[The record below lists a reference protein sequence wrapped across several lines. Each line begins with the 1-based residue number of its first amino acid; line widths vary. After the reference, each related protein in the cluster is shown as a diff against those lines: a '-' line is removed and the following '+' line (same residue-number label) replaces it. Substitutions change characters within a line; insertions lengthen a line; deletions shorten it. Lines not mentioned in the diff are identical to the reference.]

1 MYELNKCEAKSII
14 SEIVSNTICAM
25 YYNTKR
31 GISSKVKKISKKNV
45 VKNIDKAESIS
56 FTASKEVRKIELH
69 GIKSKLFWNRNNSI
83 VILF

>member
-1 MYELNKCEAKSII
+1 MYELNKGEAKSII
-14 SEIVSNTICAM
+14 NEIVSNTICAM
-25 YYNTKR
+25 YYNTKM
-31 GISSKVKKISKKNV
+31 GISSKVKKIRKKKV

-56 FTASKEVRKIELH
+56 FTASKEVRKIELR

>member
-1 MYELNKCEAKSII
+1 MYELNKGEAKSII
-14 SEIVSNTICAM
+14 NEIVSNTICAM

-31 GISSKVKKISKKNV
+31 GISSKVKKIRKKKV
-45 VKNIDKAESIS
+45 VKNIDKAESIN
-56 FTASKEVRKIELH
+56 FTASKEVRKIELR

>member
-1 MYELNKCEAKSII
+1 MYELNKGEAKSII
-14 SEIVSNTICAM
+14 NEIVSNTICAM

-31 GISSKVKKISKKNV
+31 GISSKVKKIRKKKV

-56 FTASKEVRKIELH
+56 FTASKEVRKIELR

>member
-1 MYELNKCEAKSII
+1 MYELNKGEAKSII
-14 SEIVSNTICAM
+14 NEIVSNTICAM

-31 GISSKVKKISKKNV
+31 GISSKVKKIRKKKV

-56 FTASKEVRKIELH
+56 FTASKEVRKIELR
-69 GIKSKLFWNRNNSI
+69 GIKSKFWNRNNSI